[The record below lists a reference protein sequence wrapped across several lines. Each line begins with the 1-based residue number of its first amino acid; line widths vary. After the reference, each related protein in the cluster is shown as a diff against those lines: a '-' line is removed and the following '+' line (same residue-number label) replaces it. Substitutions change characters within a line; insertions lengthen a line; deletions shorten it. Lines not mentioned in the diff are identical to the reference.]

1 MKKLL
6 LLTASMALIA
16 GGCGAKDKVDTSKV
30 ENAAEKVAAK
40 AGDAKDAM
48 VEKAGDAKE
57 AVADKMGDA
66 KDAMTDKM
74 DDAKDYGSGEK
85 EESHG
90 SDSAHM
96 DFSDADRKMMVKSC
110 VDDGQMS
117 AEGCA
122 CSVKVMEG
130 GLSKETLMVVV
141 NATKVAAKDGDAAGE
156 KYMMDNMSQ
165 AQGMEFFGVMPK
177 LMECDPKM
185 ADVLNQQ

>member
-1 MKKLL
+1 MKKLI
-6 LLTASMALIA
+6 LLTASLALIA

-30 ENAAEKVAAK
+30 ENAAEKVA
-40 AGDAKDAM
+40 
-48 VEKAGDAKE
+48 EKAGDAKE
-57 AVADKMGDA
+57 AVAEKAGAA

-74 DDAKDYGSGEK
+74 ADAKESYGSGEK

-96 DFSDADRKMMVKSC
+96 DLTQADRDLMVKSC
-110 VDDGQMS
+110 EDDGQMS

-122 CSVKVMEG
+122 CSVKVMED

-185 ADVLNQQ
+185 ADMMNQQ